1 MKQTEEIK
9 QNEQEEIL
17 MTARRRMELGLA
29 LIVVL
34 MALLTLRLFYIQLIC
49 HDELGTA
56 AVSQQTVSITGLGAG
71 ELHGEQ
77 ADSNSEVEHS
87 ELCYALIERARLDE
101 RLKALLAEAG
111 ARSITKKSES
121 YEVYELASPQASVTE
136 LLSLEYGAYMFSDF
150 RTCAGSWM
158 EAAAAQ
164 AAHGSG
170 SKGITVSVWADAAGK
185 LIPGLPPRLQG
196 SF

>member
-1 MKQTEEIK
+1 MA
-9 QNEQEEIL
+9 
-17 MTARRRMELGLA
+17 ARRRMELGLA

-34 MALLTLRLFYIQLIC
+34 MGLLTLRLFYIQVIC
-49 HDELGTA
+49 HDELGSA
-56 AVSQQTVSITGLGAG
+56 AVSQQTVSITGFGTG
-71 ELHGEQ
+71 DEHGER
-77 ADSNSEVEHS
+77 ADSNSEPEQS
-87 ELCYALIERARLDE
+87 GLCYALIERAKLDE
-101 RLKALLAEAG
+101 SLKALLAEAG

-121 YEVYELASPQASVTE
+121 YEVYELAAPQASFTE

-150 RTCAGSWM
+150 RSCDGFSV

-164 AAHGSG
+164 AAHGYR